1 MIGRGAARTLC
12 PMTRMT
18 SRIHAYIDRAFGYLG
33 LFLIGLIGWSCDRF
47 GSPTPRERATRRAD
61 SGIRPVG
68 RLVD

>member
-1 MIGRGAARTLC
+1 MSTRTRL
-12 PMTRMT
+12 TRF
-18 SRIHAYIDRAFGYLG
+18 ADRCAGYLG